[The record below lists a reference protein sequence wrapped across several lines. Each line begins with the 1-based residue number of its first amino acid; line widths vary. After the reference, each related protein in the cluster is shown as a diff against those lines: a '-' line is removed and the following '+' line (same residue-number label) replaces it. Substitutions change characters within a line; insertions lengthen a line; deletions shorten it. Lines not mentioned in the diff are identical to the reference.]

1 MQTGCGYFSTGL
13 GNFMDGELKDL
24 TGSADRDSAFALGE
38 WMGRRQAFG
47 LIAGKAA
54 AADVE
59 CLRRIRDEKLYRAKA
74 DDWDG
79 YCRNYVGVTRSY
91 ADRLIRQLE
100 EFGPNYFHLSQLA
113 RISADA
119 YRQIAGSVDDDG
131 IRFGGEKI
139 AIIPENSQKLIEAV
153 NALRTESGG
162 GGRGGAKLSRKGVAK
177 QRERLEA
184 SIAEM
189 NRMLESGLAESE
201 REELAAAVEA
211 GMRELKLLSLLL
223 T

>member
-1 MQTGCGYFSTGL
+1 
-13 GNFMDGELKDL
+13 
-24 TGSADRDSAFALGE
+24 
-38 WMGRRQAFG
+38 MGRRQAFG
-47 LIAGKAA
+47 AIAGKTA

-74 DDWDG
+74 EDWG
-79 YCRNYVGVTRSY
+79 SYCQKYIGVSQSY
-91 ADRLIRQLE
+91 ANRLIRQLE

-153 NALRTESGG
+153 NALRAESGDG
-162 GGRGGAKLSRKGVAK
+162 GSGGAKLSRKGVAK

-211 GMRELKLLSLLL
+211 GMRELRLLSLSLG
-223 T
+223 